1 MADWWDS
8 YMTDTP
14 SYLDLNLIDYSS
26 PFDQV
31 DLSNSSP
38 QTSWWDSVQ
47 NYNENPT
54 QNWWDVP
61 QYNTNVGW
69 DTPPAS
75 DTTAAGGTDWL
86 AALNKALGLGSSGG
100 TSGGTNNELTLAKL
114 LGAGIPAGL
123 GAYASSNQTD
133 KLTELANKYS
143 AMGQPYRD
151 RLSALYANPSTF
163 LNSDAVRIPV
173 QQGTDMLARSLSTR
187 GNPTGSGNALT
198 ELQRYSSGQL
208 YDRLGQ
214 EKDRLS
220 GFGGLSAY
228 SGAAPQAATNAIGSS
243 ANTYNAIGAGAADI
257 FNPKPANSLADLIKL
272 LGGK

>member
-75 DTTAAGGTDWL
+75 DTTAAGGTNWL
-86 AALNKALGLGSSGG
+86 ATLNNALGLGAANGG
-100 TSGGTNNELTLAKL
+100 TGQGLSLASL
-114 LGAGIPAGL
+114 LGGITPAAL
-123 GAYASSNQTD
+123 GAYASNQQTNSLD
-133 KLTELANKYS
+133 NLANKYM
-143 AMGQPYRD
+143 AMGEPYRQS
-151 RLSALYANPSTF
+151 LGLLYSNPSSF
-163 LNSDAVRIPV
+163 LNSDAVRVPV
-173 QQGTDMLARSLSTR
+173 QQGTDMLARSLSTQ

-198 ELQRYSSGQL
+198 ELQRYSSDQL
-208 YDRLGQ
+208 FSRLGQ
-214 EKDRLS
+214 EKDRLA

-228 SGAAPQAATNAIGSS
+228 SGAAPQASTNAINSN
-243 ANTYNAIGAGAADI
+243 ANMYNAIGAGAADI
-257 FNPKPANSLADLIKL
+257 FTPKQNTLADLIKQMS
-272 LGGK
+272 GG

>member
-1 MADWWDS
+1 MANWWDS
-8 YMTDTP
+8 YLTDTP
-14 SYLDLNLIDYSS
+14 SYLDLGLTDFSS
-26 PFDQV
+26 PSTQI

-38 QTSWWDSVQ
+38 QTSWWDSVA

-54 QNWWDVP
+54 VNWWDTP
-61 QYNTNVGW
+61 QYNTNVTS
-69 DTPPAS
+69 DPAPAS
-75 DTTAAGGTDWL
+75 SNLLDSITSLLSGALSGAGGT
-86 AALNKALGLGSSGG
+86 AGG
-100 TSGGTNNELTLAKL
+100 TSSGLTLAQL

-123 GAYASSNQTD
+123 GALASSNQTD
-133 KLTELANKYS
+133 ALTSLADKYS

-151 RLSALYANPSTF
+151 KLSALYADPSTF

-198 ELQRYSSGQL
+198 ELQKYSSGQL

-214 EKDRLS
+214 EKDRLA

-228 SGAAPQAATNAIGSS
+228 SGAAPQAATNAINSS

-257 FNPKPANSLADLIKL
+257 FTPKQNTLADLIKQMS
-272 LGGK
+272 GG